1 MRGLHFTEVSFFKS
15 SIHSIG
21 IRHNFLKTFP
31 TYFFTKITI
40 PMKLRKI
47 TLLASIAFIGYAGAN
62 CSSKEDK
69 TKYDKFYGQG
79 RDEREK
85 VAGNGSFVARSDDDE
100 TFAARSGNSDQKV
113 DPATVN
119 SLSITENADSEQGT
133 STALTEGVPETA
145 GKTIT
150 EVSEKEPAAAKK
162 VDEAPKQKP
171 VPADIMALLN
181 KNTCSAC
188 HKPYDRLVG
197 PAYSDV
203 AKKKYSIAQIVELVY
218 SPKPEHWPGYPPMA
232 PMTQVP
238 KDEVEKLGK
247 WINSL

>member
-1 MRGLHFTEVSFFKS
+1 MYFIDHSFKS
-15 SIHSIG
+15 TAYPIG
-21 IRHNFLKTFP
+21 FRHNFLK
-31 TYFFTKITI
+31 FFLYLLFIKIRILMT
-40 PMKLRKI
+40 LRKL

-69 TKYDKFYGQG
+69 AQYDKFYGEG
-79 RDEREK
+79 RSEREEA
-85 VAGNGSFVARSDDDE
+85 AGNGNFVARSDNDE
-100 TFAARSGNSDQKV
+100 TFAGRGGQNQKV
-113 DPATVN
+113 DPDSIN
-119 SLSITENADSEQGT
+119 SLSITENADSEHGT

-145 GKTIT
+145 GKTVAEI
-150 EVSEKEPAAAKK
+150 SEKQPAAPK
-162 VDEAPKQKP
+162 VEEAPKQKP
-171 VPADIMALLN
+171 VPADIAALLN

-197 PAYSDV
+197 PAYSEV
-203 AKKKYSIAQIVELVY
+203 AKKKYSVAQIVELVY

>member
-1 MRGLHFTEVSFFKS
+1 MT
-15 SIHSIG
+15 
-21 IRHNFLKTFP
+21 
-31 TYFFTKITI
+31 
-40 PMKLRKI
+40 LRKFTI
-47 TLLASIAFIGYAGAN
+47 LASIAFVGYAGAN

-69 TKYDKFYGQG
+69 AQYDKFYGQG
-79 RDEREK
+79 RTERDSA
-85 VAGNGSFVARSDDDE
+85 AGNGSFASRSDNDE
-100 TFAARSGNSDQKV
+100 TYADRGDQNLKV
-113 DPATVN
+113 NPDSIN
-119 SLSITENADSEQGT
+119 SLSVTENADSEQGT
-133 STALTEGVPETA
+133 STALTEGKPETA
-145 GKTIT
+145 GKTIA
-150 EVSEKEPAAAKK
+150 EVSEKEPVKK
-162 VDEAPKQKP
+162 VEEAPKQKP
-171 VPADIMALLN
+171 VPADIAALLN

-197 PAYSDV
+197 PAYSEV

>member
-1 MRGLHFTEVSFFKS
+1 MT
-15 SIHSIG
+15 
-21 IRHNFLKTFP
+21 
-31 TYFFTKITI
+31 
-40 PMKLRKI
+40 LRKI
-47 TLLASIAFIGYAGAN
+47 TLLASVAFIGYAGAN

-69 TKYDKFYGQG
+69 AQYDKFYGEK
-79 RDEREK
+79 RAEREET
-85 VAGNGSFVARSDDDE
+85 AGSGSFTPRSADDE
-100 TFAARSGNSDQKV
+100 QKV

-119 SLSITENADSEQGT
+119 SLSVTENADAEIAAGDET
-133 STALTEGVPETA
+133 SDAQPELA
-145 GKTIT
+145 GKTVE
-150 EVSEKEPAAAKK
+150 EVSKKKQKAPAPKADEAPAAK

-171 VPADIMALLN
+171 VPADIAALLN

-197 PAYSDV
+197 PAYSEV

-218 SPKPEHWPGYPPMA
+218 NPKPEHWPGYPPMA